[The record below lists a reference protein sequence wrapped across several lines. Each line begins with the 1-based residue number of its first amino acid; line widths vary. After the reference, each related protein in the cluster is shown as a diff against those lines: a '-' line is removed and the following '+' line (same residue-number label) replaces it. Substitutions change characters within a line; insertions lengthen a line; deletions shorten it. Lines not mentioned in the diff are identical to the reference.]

1 MNKIREKYINME
13 MQGELMEMAQ
23 IITQVEKHGLMVEVM
38 HTALIEMKENPQSS
52 PLLALQIAMEDW
64 DI

>member
-52 PLLALQIAMEDW
+52 PLLCLQIAAEDW
-64 DI
+64 DC

>member
-13 MQGELMEMAQ
+13 MQEELMEMVQ
-23 IITQVEKHGLMVEVM
+23 IMTQVEKHGLMVEVI

-52 PLLALQIAMEDW
+52 PLLCLQIAAEDW
-64 DI
+64 DC

>member
-1 MNKIREKYINME
+1 MNKIREKYINVE

>member
-1 MNKIREKYINME
+1 MNKVREKYINMK
-13 MQGELMEMAQ
+13 MQEELMEMAQ
-23 IITQVEKHGLMVEVM
+23 IMTQVEKQGLMVEVM
-38 HTALIEMKENPQSS
+38 HTALVEMKENPQAS